1 LATNEE
7 RESVP
12 AVLRLFGYL
21 RPYWVRTLVA
31 VLSMLGSAGFSLVV
45 PWLTGLAIDV
55 GIDADRPYL
64 LYLFAAAVVA
74 STLLRGLSAFGQ
86 TYSGEWLAQR
96 VAYDLR
102 NAIYDHVQNLSFSFH
117 DRNQTGELMS
127 RATADVEAVRWFFA
141 FAVTGLLQIVLLLL
155 GIFAILVQMNLKLAV
170 VTLAFVPVALLA
182 AVRVSSILRPSWA
195 RIQEQMAT
203 MTTYLQ
209 ESLAGIRVVRS
220 FARERERIAGFRA
233 ENDELHR
240 LQVRQSRLQAFNM
253 PFMTLILS
261 LATAVSLWVGGR
273 DVIEGT
279 LSVGELVAY
288 LGYLTLLALPVRR
301 LGFLIN
307 TFARAEASGRRIF
320 DLLDTQSDVQDKPDA
335 IELPPVSGRVRF
347 EKVSFGYEERSPVL
361 HEVDLEALPGE
372 VVALLG
378 ATGSGKSTITL
389 LLPRFYDVT
398 AGRITIDGYDIR
410 DVTVHSLRRQIGI
423 VLQDTFLFSATIRD
437 NIAYG
442 MEDAPFEK
450 VVEAAKLAGAHD
462 FITSFPDGYDIW
474 VGERGVTLSG
484 GQKQRIAIARTL
496 LLNPRILILDDS
508 TSSVD
513 TQTEHQIQQALQ
525 HLMEGRTTFVI
536 AHRLRTIQHA
546 DQIIVLDNGR
556 IVERGTHADLL
567 RAAGFYRRIYDLQ
580 LRDQEELQ
588 ATVPSHNGG
597 GQAQRA
603 DGRLGARP

>member
-301 LGFLIN
+301 PLASASSTCWTRRAMSRTSRTRSNSRRSAAGSGSRRSALA
-307 TFARAEASGRRIF
+307 TRSDPRSCTRSTSRRYRARWWRCLARRAPARA
-320 DLLDTQSDVQDKPDA
+320 
-335 IELPPVSGRVRF
+335 
-347 EKVSFGYEERSPVL
+347 RSRSCCR
-361 HEVDLEALPGE
+361 A
-372 VVALLG
+372 
-378 ATGSGKSTITL
+378 
-389 LLPRFYDVT
+389 F
-398 AGRITIDGYDIR
+398 
-410 DVTVHSLRRQIGI
+410 
-423 VLQDTFLFSATIRD
+423 
-437 NIAYG
+437 
-442 MEDAPFEK
+442 
-450 VVEAAKLAGAHD
+450 
-462 FITSFPDGYDIW
+462 
-474 VGERGVTLSG
+474 
-484 GQKQRIAIARTL
+484 
-496 LLNPRILILDDS
+496 
-508 TSSVD
+508 
-513 TQTEHQIQQALQ
+513 
-525 HLMEGRTTFVI
+525 TT
-536 AHRLRTIQHA
+536 
-546 DQIIVLDNGR
+546 
-556 IVERGTHADLL
+556 
-567 RAAGFYRRIYDLQ
+567 
-580 LRDQEELQ
+580 
-588 ATVPSHNGG
+588 
-597 GQAQRA
+597 
-603 DGRLGARP
+603 